1 MIIASD
7 GPAVTIPEIT
17 VTEYVLRHA
26 ARLAD
31 KPALIDGPS
40 GRALTYG
47 QLADGIRRVATGL
60 AQHGFRRGDVLAIYS
75 PNVPE
80 YAVALHAVATLGG
93 IASTAN
99 PLSTPRELAIQLND
113 ARAKYL
119 VTIRKP
125 PSRAP
130 GVSPRARGRGVGGL

>member
-60 AQHGFRRGDVLAIYS
+60 AQHGFRRG
-75 PNVPE
+75 
-80 YAVALHAVATLGG
+80 VARRQQHHHQSSVY
-93 IASTAN
+93 
-99 PLSTPRELAIQLND
+99 R
-113 ARAKYL
+113 R
-119 VTIRKP
+119 
-125 PSRAP
+125 
-130 GVSPRARGRGVGGL
+130 RARQAVDRLRRANYRDRSRFPGQG

>member
-60 AQHGFRRGDVLAIYS
+60 ALHGFRRGDVLATYS
-75 PNVPE
+75 PTLPG
-80 YAVALHAVATLGG
+80 YAVGFNAVASLGG
-93 IASTAN
+93 SRTSSN
-99 PLSTPRELAIQLND
+99 PPYS
-113 ARAKYL
+113 
-119 VTIRKP
+119 
-125 PSRAP
+125 
-130 GVSPRARGRGVGGL
+130 

>member
-31 KPALIDGPS
+31 KRALIDGPS

-47 QLADGIRRVATGL
+47 QLADGIRRVATSL
-60 AQHGFRRGDVLAIYS
+60 AQHGLGRSDVLAIYS
-75 PNVPE
+75 TRVPE
-80 YAVALHAVATLGG
+80 YEGVVNAVASLDES
-93 IASTAN
+93 STTMN
-99 PLSTPRELAIQLND
+99 T
-113 ARAKYL
+113 
-119 VTIRKP
+119 
-125 PSRAP
+125 
-130 GVSPRARGRGVGGL
+130 